1 MVDLLIRYI
10 ECVKAGD
17 ASGFAALF
25 TENGEFEDEA
35 PVKLGM
41 HPIKIQGR
49 KNIEEFFRKLFR
61 GGGFEITNVAI
72 NGNAMRYDLKHRDS
86 IVLALG
92 VAEEENKLI
101 KKYRVIGV

>member
-1 MVDLLIRYI
+1 MVDLLKRYI

-35 PVKLGM
+35 PIKLGM

-61 GGGFEITNVAI
+61 GGGLEIANVGI
-72 NGNAMRYDLKHRDS
+72 NGNAMRYDLKLGDK
-86 IVLALG
+86 ILLCLAT
-92 VAEEENKLI
+92 AEEEDNLL
-101 KKYRVIGV
+101 KKYRVIAI